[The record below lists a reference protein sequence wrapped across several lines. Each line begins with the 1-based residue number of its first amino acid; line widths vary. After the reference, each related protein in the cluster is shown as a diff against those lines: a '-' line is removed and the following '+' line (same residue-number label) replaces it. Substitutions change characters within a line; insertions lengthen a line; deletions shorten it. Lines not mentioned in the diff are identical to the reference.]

1 MFVFFFTSS
10 RFVGPPLASAR
21 SGLLPRDTAGGQR
34 DCQRNRTPATAQ
46 PIPTQAGCCPS
57 VQGDLNRYHRPHC
70 SYCESDMYNR
80 SFSSQ
85 SLDFSTK
92 RMIHEGPLTWKVNK
106 DKQIGQ
112 RISLDTWS
120 LMGLVS
126 YPFNHTSLRP
136 SHQRFKHCCC
146 QTASSF
152 YRGARTTGCS

>member
-1 MFVFFFTSS
+1 MHHGVINDKKPQKFVVFKADVCVFFFTSS

-57 VQGDLNRYHRPHC
+57 VQGDLNRYRRPHC
-70 SYCESDMYNR
+70 SYCESDMSNR

-112 RISLDTWS
+112 RVFSGY
-120 LMGLVS
+120 MQ
-126 YPFNHTSLRP
+126 
-136 SHQRFKHCCC
+136 SHGFG
-146 QTASSF
+146 F
-152 YRGARTTGCS
+152 IPL